1 MRIYLSGK
9 ITGREIEDY
18 TRQFARAESF
28 YKTGGFDVV
37 NPVTIGELIL
47 KNNPNAKWGDFM
59 AEDLKAL
66 RTCTHIVLLEGWEES
81 KGAKMEKAE
90 AEKLGLEIMYL
101 KLFDGKRK

>member
-9 ITGREIEDY
+9 ITGREKEDY

-37 NPVTIGELIL
+37 NPVTIGEVIL
-47 KNNPNAKWGDFM
+47 KNKPKAKWEDFM
-59 AEDLKAL
+59 QEDLKAL

-81 KGAKMEKAE
+81 KGAKKEKAE
-90 AEKLGLEIMYL
+90 AERMGLEIMQL
-101 KLFDGKRK
+101 KFIGGKR